1 MMSQPPATQDE
12 VLGVVDVTFTQAER
26 LRRDEAVRD
35 GRHVDLTLSDD
46 EDDGDGD
53 EGEGEGEGR
62 ADVLAASAVA
72 LPE

>member
-1 MMSQPPATQDE
+1 MKSPPPATQDE

-26 LRRDEAVRD
+26 LRLDEAVRD
-35 GRHVDLTLSDD
+35 GRHVDLTVSDD
-46 EDDGDGD
+46 EDDG
-53 EGEGEGEGR
+53 EGETGEGEGR